1 MASLTGTFSLD
12 HEIGRKN
19 IRWIG
24 IYRPFVGGIYGLAT
38 FLMLASGVLQ
48 PQNPDSG
55 KQYAYFGALALF
67 SGFFERFTK
76 LGPTGSPTALD
87 GKSRRKSDTG

>member
-1 MASLTGTFSLD
+1 MASLTGSFALD

-19 IRWIG
+19 VRWIG

-38 FLMLASGVLQ
+38 YLMLASGVLQ
-48 PQNPDSG
+48 TQAADSG
-55 KQYAYFGALALF
+55 RKYAYYGTLALF

-76 LGPTGSPTALD
+76 LGPGGTPTGLD
-87 GKSRRKSDTG
+87 GEEKRKGDA